1 VLALLRSRL
10 LVDFMVVVR
19 RPVFGPGR
27 IPSPLQRVARPSLV
41 VFGRRRWRR
50 SHGSSW
56 FVISRSRVSPPAR
69 NFFSCARTAPPSSS
83 MAIQEPGS
91 IHSPPV
97 LSLGFAP
104 GASGTRA
111 RTLSRCRVWCAEPG
125 PDFSSSPTLGATSAP
140 GSFFADK

>member
-69 NFFSCARTAPPSSS
+69 IFFLVPGPRRPVRVWRYRSPARFTHRRFSVSVS
-83 MAIQEPGS
+83 RQE
-91 IHSPPV
+91 
-97 LSLGFAP
+97 L
-104 GASGTRA
+104 RA
-111 RTLSRCRVWCAEPG
+111 RVPELFPVVAC
-125 PDFSSSPTLGATSAP
+125 GAPSLALIFP
-140 GSFFADK
+140 PLPR